1 MNTPE
6 NSYAETVALLSH
18 GLRVPLAVELAGEE
32 VGLYTLVEKLGDGGF
47 GSVWRAE
54 QSEPVQREV
63 ALKIIKLGMDT
74 LEVMSRF
81 EQERVALSLMDH
93 PNIAKVLDAGAT
105 PEGRPF
111 FVMELVRGMPITA
124 YCLDKALPLDQRLRL
139 FKDVCSGV
147 QHAHQ
152 KGIIHRDLKP
162 SNILV
167 TEIDGQPVPKI
178 IDFGI
183 AKAVSGEKLTDLTL
197 RTRAEQMIG
206 TPLYMSPEQA
216 EGSADVDT
224 RSDVY
229 ALGVLLYELLAG
241 QPPFDAKTLMAAGY
255 DEMRRIIREEVPRP
269 PTRRNDETRMTN
281 DERGGDAGSASGSR
295 ASSYIRHSRDLDL
308 ITLRA
313 LEKDRTRRYESATAF
328 AEDIQRFLSHEPVT
342 AHAPSPL
349 YLTQRWVRRHRAAA
363 AAIAVSFAAIVTGS
377 TVAVWQAVRAQQALR
392 VAERNAAE
400 ARRQTADA
408 DQATRVILG
417 TLSGLT
423 EFGAPPTI
431 EREAMMSQIL
441 DRVKAFRGDPL
452 RKALMLSQLAV
463 SAEARTAISLH
474 AEALALA
481 QPVLSADAPELW
493 LYRYHLARAKAV
505 EGRHISEALA
515 EMLKIMEWHR
525 AHLGA
530 LHPTTTA
537 ICLECAYH
545 SYYAGQ
551 HERAVEL
558 FTAGFEAPPNH
569 LDAVPRRP
577 PIFYRATFAAALDK
591 VGRHQEALAL
601 GRANARITV
610 EELKGSPFYGGGRAL
625 LVHARVLRVNRLFD
639 EALVGARQALDAFL
653 NSAGPLDSYV
663 NDAVL
668 LMESLYADKK
678 EKHGKMPLLKDL
690 VREFDSRLGP
700 GHPATSQRVKT
711 YSIALVSAGRAEEAD
726 SLCTD
731 WLRRVRL
738 PDGTLPA
745 VAEEVLRGHG
755 DMLRATQ
762 QWPRAEAALRE
773 LLEMMN
779 RFRPNTARLWGDQ
792 SDLGNIVLQQ
802 GRKAEAAT
810 VLEEA
815 VRGLEKATPGYERN
829 YLLPRAQKR
838 LAEAKK

>member
-1 MNTPE
+1 MNLSET
-6 NSYAETVALLSH
+6 SSAEAAVMLSH
-18 GLRVPLAVELAGEE
+18 ALRTPLAGEFEGEE
-32 VGLYTLVEKLGDGGF
+32 VGLYTLLEKLGDGGF

-74 LEVMSRF
+74 LEVMNRF

-111 FVMELVRGMPITA
+111 FVMELVRGVPITS
-124 YCLDKALPLDQRLRL
+124 YCIEKALPLERRLRL

-167 TEIDGQPVPKI
+167 AEIDGVPVPKI

-183 AKAVSGEKLTDLTL
+183 AKAVSGEKLTELTL

-216 EGSADVDT
+216 DGSADVDT

-241 QPPFDAKTLMAAGY
+241 QPPFDAKTLVASGY
-255 DEMRRIIREEVPRP
+255 EEMRRIIREQVPRP
-269 PTRRNDETRMTN
+269 PSRRKDENGNKTS
-281 DERGGDAGSASGSR
+281 EL
-295 ASSYIRHSRDLDL
+295 RHSSFGFHQSKDLDL

-328 AEDIQRFLSHEPVT
+328 AEDIQRFLNHEPVT

-349 YLTQRWVRRHRAAA
+349 YLMQRWVRRHRSAA
-363 AAIAVSFAAIVTGS
+363 AAIVVSFLAIVTGS
-377 TVAVWQAVRAQQALR
+377 SLAVWQAVLAKRAQQA
-392 VAERNAAE
+392 AEQLSAE
-400 ARRQTADA
+400 AARQSADA
-408 DQATRVILG
+408 DQATKVILG
-417 TLSGLT
+417 TLSGLMDY
-423 EFGAPPTI
+423 GSPPTI
-431 EREAMMSQIL
+431 ERKELVSQIMA
-441 DRVKAFRGDPL
+441 RVQAFQGGPL
-452 RKALMLSQLAV
+452 RKARMLSQLAISV
-463 SAEARTAISLH
+463 SASDAVPLRVQ
-474 AEALALA
+474 ALALA
-481 QPVLSADAPELW
+481 EPQLAPDDPELW
-493 LYRYHLARAKAV
+493 TYRYKLAHARAM
-505 EGRHISEALA
+505 EGTQRKQALP
-515 EMLKIMEWHR
+515 EMLQALDWHR
-525 AHLGA
+525 AHLGPH
-530 LHPTTTA
+530 HPTPA
-537 ICLECAYH
+537 HMSLECAYH
-545 SYYAGQ
+545 CFLDSQ
-551 HERAVEL
+551 HEQALEL
-558 FTAGFEAPPNH
+558 FSAGFAAPSNH
-569 LDAVPRRP
+569 LDAGPRRP
-577 PIFYRATFAAALDK
+577 PVFYRAYYAQTLDK
-591 VGRHQEALAL
+591 VGRHDEALAL
-601 GRANARITV
+601 GRENTRIAL
-610 EELKGSPFYGGGRAL
+610 EELQNSPFYGAGRAF
-625 LVHARVLRVNRLFD
+625 LVHARVLRANNLLD
-639 EALVGARQALDAFL
+639 EAINAARQALDAFFD
-653 NSAGPLDSYV
+653 SSGPLDVSV
-663 NDAVL
+663 NETVQF
-668 LMESLYADKK
+668 LYTLYDEK
-678 EKHGKMPLLKDL
+678 EDVEGNLGMLRDV

-700 GHPATSQRVKT
+700 GHIATSRRVKT
-711 YSIALVSAGRAEEAD
+711 YSIALVSAGRSEEAD
-726 SLCTD
+726 EHNSE

-762 QWPRAEAALRE
+762 QWPRAEATLRE

-792 SDLGNIVLQQ
+792 SDLGNILLQQ
-802 GRKAEAAT
+802 GRKAEAVL

-815 VRGLEKATPGYERN
+815 MRELEKATPGYERN

>member
-1 MNTPE
+1 MNAYETPSSE
-6 NSYAETVALLSH
+6 AAVMLSH
-18 GLRVPLAVELAGEE
+18 ALRTPLAGEFAGEE

-47 GSVWRAE
+47 GSVWQAE
-54 QSEPVQREV
+54 QAEPVRREV

-74 LEVMSRF
+74 LEVISRF

-124 YCLDKALPLDQRLRL
+124 YCLEKALPLEQRLRL

-167 TEIDGQPVPKI
+167 AEIDGVPVPKI

-183 AKAVSGEKLTDLTL
+183 AKAVSGEKLTEFTL
-197 RTRAEQMIG
+197 RTRTEQMIG

-216 EGSADVDT
+216 AGSADVDT

-229 ALGVLLYELLAG
+229 ALGALLYELLAG
-241 QPPFDAKTLMAAGY
+241 RPPFDGKTLMAAGF
-255 DEMRRIIREEVPRP
+255 DEMRRIIREEVPVSP
-269 PTRRNDETRMTN
+269 SNHQSQIIN
-281 DERGGDAGSASGSR
+281 
-295 ASSYIRHSRDLDL
+295 HKFRDLDL

-313 LEKDRTRRYESATAF
+313 LEKDRARRYESATAF
-328 AEDIQRFLSHEPVT
+328 AEDVQRFLNHEPVT
-342 AHAPSPL
+342 AHAPSMF
-349 YLTQRWVRRHRAAA
+349 YLTQRWMRRHRAAA
-363 AAIAVSFAAIVTGS
+363 AAIGISFAAIVTGS
-377 TVAVWQAVRAQQALR
+377 SVAVWQAVLAKKAQKA
-392 VAERNAAE
+392 AEQHAAE
-400 ARRQTADA
+400 ALRQTADA

-417 TLSGLT
+417 TLSGLS

-431 EREAMMSQIL
+431 EREALMSQIL
-441 DRVKAFRGDPL
+441 DRVKAFQGDPL
-452 RKALMLSQLAV
+452 RKAQMLSQLAA
-463 SAEARTAISLH
+463 SAEARTAISLR
-474 AEALALA
+474 AEALALV

-493 LYRYHLARAKAV
+493 LYRYDLARAKAI
-505 EGRHISEALA
+505 EGRQRTEALA
-515 EMLKIMEWHR
+515 EMLEIIEWHR

-530 LHPTTTA
+530 LHPTTVN

-545 SYYAGQ
+545 SHHAGQ
-551 HERAVEL
+551 HEQAVEL
-558 FTAGFEAPPNH
+558 FTAGFAAPPNH

-591 VGRHQEALAL
+591 VGRHEEALAL
-601 GRANARITV
+601 GRANARIAL
-610 EELKGSPFYGGGRAL
+610 EEIQASPFYGGGRAL
-625 LVHARVLRVNRLFD
+625 LVHARVLRANRLFD
-639 EALVGARQALDAFL
+639 EALFTARQALDAFL

-663 NDAVL
+663 TDAVL
-668 LMESLYADKK
+668 LMESLYSDKK

-700 GHPATSQRVKT
+700 GHIATSRRVKT
-711 YSIALVSAGRAEEAD
+711 YSIALVSAGQSEEAD
-726 SLCTD
+726 KLCID

-792 SDLGNIVLQQ
+792 SDLGNILLQQ
-802 GRKAEAAT
+802 GRKTEAET

-815 VRGLEKATPGYERN
+815 VRGLEKATPGHERN
-829 YLLPRAQKR
+829 YLLPRAKNR